1 MRDQCL
7 MKKAVD
13 QEALGAGHKG
23 VIIPHLDQKVRVMAH
38 HHAAKVGLMVN
49 HREVRVGQAANRL
62 VIALVQGDGRLF
74 KNVRFTL

>member
-1 MRDQCL
+1 
-7 MKKAVD
+7 
-13 QEALGAGHKG
+13 
-23 VIIPHLDQKVRVMAH
+23 MAH